1 MKYAILWVTIL
12 MPSMILAQKKSL
24 VKYTNLTEVGI
35 LIGKTETALNVR
47 TINGIS
53 YKQASL
59 GLGVGYDNY
68 GYKSVPVFVDAR
80 KLFGNRKCKFLLY
93 ADGGLN
99 FPIRSDYFPEKW
111 NNGNTAYKF
120 NTTFYGEAG
129 FGMNQK
135 ISKLLSLNITAGY
148 SYKHFSYVEHSQLWY
163 ISPYVYS
170 SGNATYDY
178 YYRRFSVRMGLQF
191 N

>member
-1 MKYAILWVTIL
+1 MKHATLWATIL
-12 MPSMILAQKKSL
+12 IPCLLWAQKKKP
-24 VKYTNLTEVGI
+24 VKYTNLSEVGI
-35 LIGKTETALNVR
+35 LMGKTETAWNFR
-47 TINGIS
+47 TVNGIS
-53 YKQASL
+53 YKQASI
-59 GLGVGYDNY
+59 GLGIGYDNY
-68 GYKSVPVFVDAR
+68 GYKSIPVFVDAR
-80 KLFGNRKCKFLLY
+80 KKFGMKKCKFVLY

-99 FPIRSDYFPEKW
+99 FPLRSDYFPEKW
-111 NNGNTAYKF
+111 DNGNVAYKF

-148 SYKHFSYVEHSQLWY
+148 SYKHFGYVEHSRLWY
-163 ISPYVYS
+163 FYPYNYS
-170 SGNATYDY
+170 SGNATYNY